1 MDKQAKKAAFLGM
14 LTALAFILSYIESL
28 IPVFVGIPG
37 VKIGLAN
44 LTVMVALYTLG
55 VKWAVPLSIIRILLT
70 GFTFGSMASMMYSL
84 AGGVVSLLV
93 MILFYYADIFTEK
106 GVSILGGVAHNLGQ
120 LLMAV
125 LVIKNGKL
133 FVYFPVLCISGTLA
147 GILIG
152 ILADMIIKR
161 VKKVYRQ

>member
-1 MDKQAKKAAFLGM
+1 M